1 MPEFHAR
8 RSSPLLWRILRGR
21 HRIGQPEADRSGKRL
36 TAYWLVLGVF
46 ELSAAQRF
54 ALRDETYVFDKVT
67 DLNAGRC
74 GRYTVANLRCR
85 NQYLL
90 REQILKPFSDTQQ
103 RHIRRLNVD
112 QCLWVS
118 GISSER
124 RHRNRR
130 KSRCLARALT
140 IGGVLGGG
148 EADTFPFT
156 TNSYGS
162 NVAVNRHACPVAMAA
177 RSTPGRRASTPRH
190 CATSPAPADT

>member
-140 IGGVLGGG
+140 IGRVLGGG
-148 EADTFPFT
+148 EADTFPLT
-156 TNSYGS
+156 TNATITRLTLTHEPLLMRETLDAWDH
-162 NVAVNRHACPVAMAA
+162 NLIA
-177 RSTPGRRASTPRH
+177 R
-190 CATSPAPADT
+190 